1 MLFLI
6 DYYFSTTQR
15 VFRGKTGRLAADGIR
30 AANAE
35 ALAGQNRSA
44 TTMQSLFRA
53 KKEQK
58 QVVAMRA
65 RYVPQKSEKIWR
77 NPNIIL
83 LFVLLYN

>member
-65 RYVPQKSEKIWR
+65 RYVPQKLKKSGE
-77 NPNIIL
+77 IL
-83 LFVLLYN
+83 I